1 MLSTSP
7 LTKQR
12 YRNMQYN
19 IEFIYNFEQSQLKN
33 LQLPQSQL
41 VAFLH
46 LFRAFLPN
54 NISQYS
60 ANLWPLTILL
70 LAHPQPNPISS
81 NVYENNFAKQKTMTK
96 INRGHNIFF
105 FTALLAD

>member
-1 MLSTSP
+1 
-7 LTKQR
+7 
-12 YRNMQYN
+12 MQYN

-60 ANLWPLTILL
+60 ANL
-70 LAHPQPNPISS
+70 
-81 NVYENNFAKQKTMTK
+81 
-96 INRGHNIFF
+96 
-105 FTALLAD
+105 